1 MKEKDLNLNKK
12 TMHLTFME
20 LQRQYETET
29 SFLWN
34 DVSVRIYASWK
45 LLKNF

>member
-20 LQRQYETET
+20 LQWQYKTET
-29 SFLWN
+29 PSLWN
-34 DVSVRIYASWK
+34 DVSVRIGASK
-45 LLKNF
+45 K